1 MYRIKYE
8 FGMKRINIE
17 KNIRPVSDFR
27 TNAASLLDYIKKE
40 REPLVIT
47 QNGRSSGVL
56 ISVADYEEIMDK
68 LELIEELER
77 ARFELGEGKTISHEQ
92 VIKQLKEK
100 VAEYED

>member
-1 MYRIKYE
+1 
-8 FGMKRINIE
+8 MKRINIE

-27 TNAASLLDYIKKE
+27 TNAAALLEYIKKE

-56 ISVADYEEIMDK
+56 ISVADYEEIMEK
-68 LELIEELER
+68 LEMIDEIES
-77 ARFELGEGKTISHEQ
+77 ARFELDQGKTIGHEK
-92 VIKQLKEK
+92 VIQQLKEK